1 MEKKNKHITKED
13 YDKKVLVELEYHG
26 TLDKSTKEQIL
37 IECLVERS
45 AKNKAYSFI
54 LQSGL
59 YDEWEYFFYNDKLKD
74 SADK

>member
-1 MEKKNKHITKED
+1 MKNENKHITKEK
-13 YDKKVLVELEYHG
+13 YNKRVLVELEYHG
-26 TLDKSTKEQIL
+26 TLDKSTKEQLL
-37 IECLVERS
+37 IECLMERS

-59 YDEWEYFFYNDKLKD
+59 YHEWEYFFYNDKLKD